1 MRLRLFTAIAF
12 FPVLLYG
19 QEVLNDYVRYGIEN
33 NLSLQQKQSG
43 YQKSIEALK
52 EARGLFYPNI
62 SFIAR
67 YSVAQGGR
75 LIDFPIGDLLNPVY
89 TTLNT
94 LTSSNKF
101 SMVENQQI
109 MFMRPLEQ
117 ETKIRIVQPVL
128 NKDIYY
134 NSLIKKE
141 LSVFDENDFEQYK
154 RELVAE
160 IKKSYYNV
168 IMSESVLSMLLNTRK
183 LLQENVRV
191 NKRLVENDKIT
202 LDYLYRSETELSKF
216 EQDVQKAEKGKMI
229 ATAYFNFLLNRP
241 LTDNIIIEQ
250 PVVFPVLLDLS
261 CNFSQSAI
269 SNRELR
275 WMKLLLK
282 QERSGSFRFF

>member
-168 IMSESVLSMLLNTRK
+168 VMSESVLSMLLNTRK

-250 PVVFPVLLDLS
+250 PVVFPVLSDLS
-261 CNFSQSAI
+261 CNFYKSAQAAGN
-269 SNRELR
+269 SV
-275 WMKLLLK
+275 
-282 QERSGSFRFF
+282 G